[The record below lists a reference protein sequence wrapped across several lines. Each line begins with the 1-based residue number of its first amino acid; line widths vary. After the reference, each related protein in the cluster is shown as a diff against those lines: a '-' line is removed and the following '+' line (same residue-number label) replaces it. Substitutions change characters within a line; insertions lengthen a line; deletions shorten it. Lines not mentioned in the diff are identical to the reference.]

1 LALFSIIK
9 TSTGTAAGDAMTV
22 QSLFTSSQ
30 LIATG
35 AYRNYTTSLSTALG
49 NDTLTGWGGPL
60 NWVQFAT
67 ITPTETL
74 TITNS
79 LNGGDGND
87 LLISGQRLSG
97 LTPTLAQRYA
107 LKETLTGG
115 LGNDTYRLYHTNV
128 TIAESIN
135 SGTDTV
141 VLTST
146 YLANA
151 IALNRF
157 SFTLSNLTN
166 IERLTLQGTA
176 NFNATGNSLNNAIWG
191 NMGQNL
197 LYGGAGRDLIY
208 GGTGN
213 DRLYGGTD
221 NDSLQGGDGA
231 DLLYGETGD
240 DMMSGGAGDD
250 TYTIDAVADCVN
262 ELTNMG
268 ADRIQSATVALDAAR
283 YANVEILQLTGSQDL
298 DITGG
303 NSAIWLL
310 GNAGRNT
317 LTTGGIG
324 GESLFGGAGDDQI
337 IAGTA
342 FTRAELYGG
351 SGNDCFYIYDQQLD
365 HIHETA
371 NSGFDTVSSS
381 TTSLDA
387 SKSLGGLNLNIE
399 TLLLLGTEQ
408 LTLTG
413 GGDVRSLIGNLGRNT
428 ITGAEAAETIL
439 GGGEIDTLFGGGG
452 DDTLIGGAEND
463 EIYGGAGNDSFVFGL
478 IATHGV
484 DYLDD
489 YQTGD
494 QLDLH
499 AAAAQFTPGA
509 AIITSS
515 ADFYLSMPVTHY
527 QIDFDADGS
536 IDLAFISHNTIALA
550 DITAGFT

>member
-1 LALFSIIK
+1 
-9 TSTGTAAGDAMTV
+9 V

-166 IERLTLQGTA
+166 IERLT
-176 NFNATGNSLNNAIWG
+176 
-191 NMGQNL
+191 
-197 LYGGAGRDLIY
+197 RDLIY

-494 QLDLH
+494 QLDLR